1 MMKVSCLNNISNV
14 GLNHF
19 TSNYQIV
26 EDQNNSELILVRS
39 AKMHDY
45 KINSNLLAVAR
56 AGAGV
61 NNIPLDKMA
70 DAGVVVFNT
79 PGANSNAVKELV
91 VAGMLLASRD
101 LVGGYN
107 WVKENKSDPE
117 LLKNV
122 EKAKKA
128 YGGNEVLGKNL
139 LVIGLGAIGGK
150 VANIGVSL
158 GMKVFGY
165 DPYLSENAKRMLDN
179 KVEVINDLNKIYPET
194 DFMSLHLP
202 LLDTTKNFIDKDVFN
217 LCKPGVVVLNFARD
231 LLVDN
236 YDLKDAID
244 RGIVKK
250 YVTDFPDQF
259 VANLD
264 NVIFLPH
271 LGASTEES
279 EENCAT
285 MAVHQL
291 MNYVEK
297 GEIVNSVNYPNVS
310 LARLETETRVTI
322 LAKNDPDM
330 AREIEGLMNKLSDA
344 IMSKTSKVRGNYAY
358 YVYDINKKM
367 PSDILEKLTDIEGVY
382 RTRVI

>member
-179 KVEVINDLNKIYPET
+179 KVEVIDDLNKIYPET

-264 NVIFLPH
+264 NVI
-271 LGASTEES
+271 T
-279 EENCAT
+279 N
-285 MAVHQL
+285 
-291 MNYVEK
+291 
-297 GEIVNSVNYPNVS
+297 
-310 LARLETETRVTI
+310 
-322 LAKNDPDM
+322 
-330 AREIEGLMNKLSDA
+330 
-344 IMSKTSKVRGNYAY
+344 
-358 YVYDINKKM
+358 
-367 PSDILEKLTDIEGVY
+367 
-382 RTRVI
+382 